1 MSLAASS
8 SRVCGIVTAAI
19 NAILS
24 IAFSIAFGYYPIH
37 LEIENVIGDL
47 LKIA

>member
-1 MSLAASS
+1 M

-24 IAFSIAFGYYPIH
+24 IGISIAFVYYPIH
-37 LEIENVIGDL
+37 LEMDKWGMGN
-47 LKIA
+47 